1 MKHVDA
7 LREQIPDHARDL
19 RLNLSA
25 VLSES
30 SLTAA
35 QRWGVA
41 VASAGAARRRDLLDA
56 IVNDARAEVGDAV
69 VDDGLAASAL
79 MAMNNVF
86 YRFRHLVGK
95 EDYGQLP
102 ARLRM
107 NRLAKPA
114 TTRVDLELFSLAAS
128 AIHGCE
134 VCVKAHERTVLDGGL
149 TEQNVH
155 DAVRIAAVVHGVAVT
170 LDAR

>member
-1 MKHVDA
+1 MTHTDA
-7 LREQIPDHARDL
+7 LRETLPDHARDL
-19 RLNLSA
+19 RMNLAA

-41 VASAGAARRRDLLDA
+41 VASAAAARRRDLLDA
-56 IVNDARAEVGDAV
+56 IVADARAEVGDAV
-69 VDDGLAASAL
+69 VEDGLAASAL

-86 YRFRHLVGK
+86 YRFRHMVGK
-95 EDYGQLP
+95 DAYGQIP

-114 TTRVDLELFSLAAS
+114 TTRVDLELFCLAAS
-128 AIHGCE
+128 AVHGCE
-134 VCVKAHERTVLDGGL
+134 SCVKSHERVVVEGGL

-155 DAVRIAAVVHGVAVT
+155 DAIRIAAVVHGVAVT

>member
-95 EDYGQLP
+95 EEYGKLP

>member
-30 SLTAA
+30 SLTTA

-95 EDYGQLP
+95 EEYGKLP